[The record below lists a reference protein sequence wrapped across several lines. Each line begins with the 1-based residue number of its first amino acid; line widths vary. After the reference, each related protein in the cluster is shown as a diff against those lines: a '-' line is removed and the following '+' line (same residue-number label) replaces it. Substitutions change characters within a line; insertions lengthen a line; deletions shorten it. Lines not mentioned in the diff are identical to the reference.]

1 MNSKYEK
8 LVNEIN
14 LIENKIKHLSQDELI
29 NFSENLS
36 RMILVNPS
44 SSENIINAF
53 GLIKEVSWRTL
64 GLKHFNTQLTG
75 GLILNE
81 GKIVEMKTGEGKTL
95 VSTLPAYYNA
105 ALKKGV
111 HVITVNE
118 YLAERDQKW
127 MGEVY
132 RFLNTSVGL
141 VKEQMTEKEK
151 QLNYNCDITYLTN
164 TELGFDYLR
173 DNLAISTRQIVQ
185 RPFAYGLID
194 EVDSIL
200 IDEARTPLII
210 SGKSDSYAL
219 DKYIQAAEIAR
230 FLKVNTDFI
239 IYEKERL
246 IQLTENGINKTQKIL
261 KIPNLFDITEPWITY
276 ILNALKAKVFFL
288 KDTNYIV
295 QNNKIVSVDEFTGRI
310 MPNRQWNEGIHQ
322 SIEAKENVPLSDMN
336 QTIASI
342 TYQNLFLLYPKLAG
356 MTGTAKT
363 AEIELDEI
371 YNIEVEVLQ
380 TAKPIQRKD
389 LKDFVYLDELSKWKG
404 VIKECIDM
412 QKIGRPVLIGTA
424 NIEKSELLSELLKD
438 YNIKHS
444 VLNAKPKNA
453 KSESETISQAGRLN
467 SITIATNMAGRW
479 ADIPLGGDP
488 KILAILQLKKLLKT
502 QIKSIPVCKKLNLQ
516 SCKKDSTVIR
526 TKNIIFPVFT
536 SRKKLKNK
544 RKLKIETYLFDLRQ
558 IPVNYMIK
566 LNIKQINQ
574 FNLPLEW
581 IYLQLFKKY
590 TRVTDREKE
599 SVCNLGG
606 LYVIGTERHDSFRI
620 DNQLRGR
627 SGRQGAPG
635 TSRFFISLDDNL
647 LRIFGDTKIKEQ
659 LQKWTK
665 LDSNIPLES
674 TFLDKSITNA
684 QKKVEDFYYD
694 SRKNLFKYDEILDSQ
709 RLAIFTER
717 RKGLFNKNV
726 RSWILIYTESLIDD
740 LTNQIITTKVD
751 MNMLFIITIYLTLQ
765 FQISHKEIFLK
776 LNNKTLNYQEL
787 SEFLRKQLW
796 KSYDLVEAYT
806 EIYYPKKIRLI
817 EKTIIL
823 RNIDKNWK
831 YHLKQ
836 MLFLKTAIGW
846 RSYGQVDPLI
856 EYKNEAFTL
865 FDLTLTNIKYGV
877 SKEIFSFLDDI

>member
-1 MNSKYEK
+1 MNPKYEK

-14 LIENKIKHLSQDELI
+14 LAGGKLQHLSQDQLI
-29 NFSENLS
+29 ANSEKIIKVIS
-36 RMILVNPS
+36 KEKYS
-44 SSENIINAF
+44 QKNIINAF
-53 GLIKEVSWRTL
+53 ALIKEVSWRTL
-64 GLKHFNTQLTG
+64 GLKHFNTQLMG

-105 ALKKGV
+105 SFKKGV
-111 HVITVNE
+111 HIVTVNE

-132 RFLNTSVGL
+132 RFLNTTVGL

-151 QLNYNCDITYLTN
+151 QLNYNQDITYLTN

-173 DNLAISTRQIVQ
+173 DNLSISINQIVQ
-185 RPFAYGLID
+185 RPFYYGIVD
-194 EVDSIL
+194 EVDSVL

-230 FLKVNTDFI
+230 FLKVNNDFI
-239 IYEKERL
+239 VFEKERL
-246 IQLTENGINKTQKIL
+246 IQLTETGITKTQKIL
-261 KIPNLFDITEPWITY
+261 NIKNLFDITEPWITY

-288 KDTNYIV
+288 KDTNYILR
-295 QNNKIVSVDEFTGRI
+295 NNKIISVDEFTGRI
-310 MPNRQWNEGIHQ
+310 MPNRQWSDGIHQ
-322 SIEAKENVPLSDMN
+322 AIEAKEYVPLSDMN

-342 TYQNLFLLYPKLAG
+342 TYQNLFLLYPKLGG

-363 AEIELDEI
+363 AEIELEEI
-371 YNIEVEVLQ
+371 YNLEVEVLQ
-380 TAKPIQRKD
+380 TAKPIKRKD
-389 LKDFVYLDELSKWKG
+389 LKDFVYLDELAKWKG
-404 VIKECIDM
+404 VIKECLEM
-412 QKIGRPVLIGTA
+412 QKIGRPILIGTA
-424 NIEKSELLSELLKD
+424 NIDKSELLSELLQD
-438 YNIKHS
+438 YKIKHN

-453 KSESETISQAGRLN
+453 KFEAEIISQAGRLN
-467 SITIATNMAGRW
+467 SITIATNMAGRG

-488 KILAILQLKKLLKT
+488 KILAVNQLKKLLDPQIEKKSQNTSKFKINKKFQNFKT
-502 QIKSIPVCKKLNLQ
+502 KQILFPIIPSTTKRKK
-516 SCKKDSTVIR
+516 K
-526 TKNIIFPVFT
+526 
-536 SRKKLKNK
+536 KKLK
-544 RKLKIETYLFDLRQ
+544 IDSYLFDLRQ
-558 IPVNYMIK
+558 IPVNYIIK
-566 LNIKQINQ
+566 SKLTQLNQL
-574 FNLPLEW
+574 NLPLEW

-590 TRVTDREKE
+590 TRITNAEKQL
-599 SVCNLGG
+599 VCNLGG
-606 LYVIGTERHDSFRI
+606 LYVIGTERHDSLRI
-620 DNQLRGR
+620 DDQLRGR
-627 SGRQGAPG
+627 AGRQGAPG

-647 LRIFGDTKIKEQ
+647 LRVFGDDKIKTQ
-659 LQKWTK
+659 LQSWVK
-665 LDSNIPLES
+665 LDANIPLES
-674 TFLDKSITNA
+674 TLLDKSITNA

-717 RKGLFNKNV
+717 RKGLFNKNA
-726 RSWILIYTESLIDD
+726 RSWILIYAENLFDD
-740 LTNQIITTKVD
+740 ISNQIVTTKID
-751 MNMLFIITIYLTLQ
+751 RNILFLINIYLTLQ
-765 FQISHKEIFLK
+765 FQISYKEIFLK
-776 LNNKTLNYQEL
+776 LNNKTLKYKEL

-796 KSYDLVEAYT
+796 KAYDLIEAYA

-831 YHLKQ
+831 SHLKQ
-836 MLFLKTAIGW
+836 MISLKTSIGW

-865 FDLTLTNIKYGV
+865 FDITLTNIKYGV
-877 SKEIFSFLDDI
+877 SKEIFNFLADI

>member
-1 MNSKYEK
+1 MNAKYEK
-8 LVNEIN
+8 LINEIN
-14 LIENKIKHLSQDELI
+14 LTENKLSNLSQDKLI
-29 NFSENLS
+29 DFSENLIQAIS
-36 RMILVNPS
+36 SKNS
-44 SSENIINAF
+44 SSENIVNAF
-53 GLIKEVSWRTL
+53 ALIKEVSWRTL
-64 GLKHFNTQLTG
+64 GLKHFNTQLMG

-132 RFLNTSVGL
+132 RFLGSSVGL

-151 QLNYNCDITYLTN
+151 QQNYKCDITYLTN

-173 DNLAISTRQIVQ
+173 DNLAITTNQIVQ
-185 RPFAYGLID
+185 RPFYYGIVD

-210 SGKSDSYAL
+210 SGKSDSYAF
-219 DKYIQAAEIAR
+219 DKYIQAAEIAK

-239 IYEKERL
+239 IFEKEKL

-261 KIPNLFDITEPWITY
+261 KIKNLFDITEPWITY

-295 QNNKIVSVDEFTGRI
+295 QNNKIISVDEFTGRI

-371 YNIEVEVLQ
+371 YNLEVEVLK

-389 LKDFVYLDELSKWKG
+389 LKDFVYLDELAKWKG
-404 VIKECIDM
+404 VIKECFEI
-412 QKIGRPVLIGTA
+412 QKIGRPLLIGTA
-424 NIEKSELLSELLKD
+424 NIDKSELLSELLND

-444 VLNAKPKNA
+444 VLNAKPENA
-453 KSESETISQAGRLN
+453 KSETETISQAGRLN
-467 SITIATNMAGRW
+467 SITIATNMAGRG

-488 KILAILQLKKLLKT
+488 KMLAIKYLQKLLNQNRKKT
-502 QIKSIPVCKKLNLQ
+502 SYSRFSSNLNNKTNLKLKTKKIILPISNSNL
-516 SCKKDSTVIR
+516 KLKR
-526 TKNIIFPVFT
+526 K
-536 SRKKLKNK
+536 KKLKIDN
-544 RKLKIETYLFDLRQ
+544 YLFDLRQ
-558 IPVNYMIK
+558 IPVNYIIK
-566 LNIKQINQ
+566 SKITQINQ

-590 TRVTDREKE
+590 TKITALEKQL
-599 SVCNLGG
+599 VCNLGG
-606 LYVIGTERHDSFRI
+606 LYVIGTERHDSLRI

-627 SGRQGAPG
+627 AGRQGDPG

-647 LRIFGDTKIKEQ
+647 LRIFGDNKIKEQ
-659 LQKWTK
+659 LQKFPQFDTT
-665 LDSNIPLES
+665 IPLES
-674 TFLDKSITNA
+674 TFLEKGITNA

-717 RKGLFNKNV
+717 RKGLFNKNI
-726 RSWILIYTESLIDD
+726 RSWVLIYAESVIDD
-740 LTNQIITTKVD
+740 LTNQIITTNINKD
-751 MNMLFIITIYLTLQ
+751 KLFLITLYLTLQ
-765 FQISHKEIFLK
+765 FQLPSKEVYLILK
-776 LNNKTLNYQEL
+776 NKSLTYQEL

-796 KSYDLVEAYT
+796 KAYDLIEAYT

-865 FDLTLTNIKYGV
+865 FDITLTNIKYGV
-877 SKEIFSFLDDI
+877 SKEIFSFINDI

>member
-1 MNSKYEK
+1 MWLKTSRPSG
-8 LVNEIN
+8 I
-14 LIENKIKHLSQDELI
+14 KIK
-29 NFSENLS
+29 
-36 RMILVNPS
+36 
-44 SSENIINAF
+44 
-53 GLIKEVSWRTL
+53 
-64 GLKHFNTQLTG
+64 
-75 GLILNE
+75 
-81 GKIVEMKTGEGKTL
+81 
-95 VSTLPAYYNA
+95 
-105 ALKKGV
+105 
-111 HVITVNE
+111 
-118 YLAERDQKW
+118 
-127 MGEVY
+127 
-132 RFLNTSVGL
+132 
-141 VKEQMTEKEK
+141 
-151 QLNYNCDITYLTN
+151 
-164 TELGFDYLR
+164 
-173 DNLAISTRQIVQ
+173 
-185 RPFAYGLID
+185 
-194 EVDSIL
+194 
-200 IDEARTPLII
+200 
-210 SGKSDSYAL
+210 
-219 DKYIQAAEIAR
+219 
-230 FLKVNTDFI
+230 
-239 IYEKERL
+239 
-246 IQLTENGINKTQKIL
+246 
-261 KIPNLFDITEPWITY
+261 
-276 ILNALKAKVFFL
+276 
-288 KDTNYIV
+288 
-295 QNNKIVSVDEFTGRI
+295 
-310 MPNRQWNEGIHQ
+310 
-322 SIEAKENVPLSDMN
+322 
-336 QTIASI
+336 
-342 TYQNLFLLYPKLAG
+342 
-356 MTGTAKT
+356 
-363 AEIELDEI
+363 
-371 YNIEVEVLQ
+371 
-380 TAKPIQRKD
+380 
-389 LKDFVYLDELSKWKG
+389 
-404 VIKECIDM
+404 
-412 QKIGRPVLIGTA
+412 
-424 NIEKSELLSELLKD
+424 
-438 YNIKHS
+438 
-444 VLNAKPKNA
+444 
-453 KSESETISQAGRLN
+453 
-467 SITIATNMAGRW
+467 
-479 ADIPLGGDP
+479 
-488 KILAILQLKKLLKT
+488 LKT

-776 LNNKTLNYQEL
+776 LNNKTLNYQEDI
-787 SEFLRKQLW
+787 
-796 KSYDLVEAYT
+796 YVIAVE
-806 EIYYPKKIRLI
+806 L
-817 EKTIIL
+817 L
-823 RNIDKNWK
+823 RNIGKEVSTSMDSMRM
-831 YHLKQ
+831 Y
-836 MLFLKTAIGW
+836 W
-846 RSYGQVDPLI
+846 RQEVELQKS
-856 EYKNEAFTL
+856 
-865 FDLTLTNIKYGV
+865 
-877 SKEIFSFLDDI
+877 